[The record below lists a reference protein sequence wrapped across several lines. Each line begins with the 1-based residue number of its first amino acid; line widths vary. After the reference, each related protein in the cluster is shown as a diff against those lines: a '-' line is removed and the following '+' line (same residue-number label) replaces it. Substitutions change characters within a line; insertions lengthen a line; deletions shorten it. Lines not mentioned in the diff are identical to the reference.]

1 MHLGLVC
8 EAKLLEDEHVASSSK
23 GWQHVLVDNVVG
35 SARVAWVETTQK
47 VHHELGVEDGVADI
61 AEGINGLLHA
71 LTELVDGEVT
81 LCHRMELF
89 HKEDSTRRLVGL
101 EQIHDCNP

>member
-1 MHLGLVC
+1 
-8 EAKLLEDEHVASSSK
+8 
-23 GWQHVLVDNVVG
+23 
-35 SARVAWVETTQK
+35 
-47 VHHELGVEDGVADI
+47 VADI